1 MSLFNRD
8 FIQDTAGSQAVTA
21 LLGAVV
27 KPGDVVC
34 KHCPGDVILQQ
45 SPHPNHLLCNVS
57 PTKSYSSM
65 EVKFVLLPVF
75 YYE

>member
-1 MSLFNRD
+1 MSLFNTD
-8 FIQDTAGSQAVTA
+8 FIQDMAGSQAVTA

-45 SPHPNHLLCNVS
+45 SPNPQPSVVQCISHKIVFKHGSEICLITSILL
-57 PTKSYSSM
+57 
-65 EVKFVLLPVF
+65 
-75 YYE
+75 